1 MKISKRSK
9 IAAVLAAAGLVF
21 SSTPAHAVDLQGSGA
36 TFVAPLLE
44 ACKVGFAKTTSH
56 SYTYGAG
63 GSGAG
68 QRNSDAGVGD
78 FWFSD
83 SAYRAGT
90 RTSIIHAPVVAA
102 PIAVMHNLP
111 TSRQLYL
118 SPATIA
124 GIFGGTIKT
133 WNDPAIV
140 ADNNRSVTEVIYKKD
155 SFGNAK
161 LDKNGKPEV
170 LRTAKKNITMTLPNK
185 PITVIYRS
193 DSSGTSNNFT
203 TFLNGVA
210 RSIWSKAGNNVFTTA
225 FPGDINAKDNIG
237 RIVSANGSAGVASL
251 AAKTKYSI
259 TYAEKSFADSNNL
272 KIAAIGNAAGNFT
285 LPTSPAVSAFLGE
298 ATVDA
303 AKGFFTFDYAT
314 KEPGA
319 YTLGIVSYM
328 LVDTNYADKSKAA
341 AVKQLATYLMS
352 EDCTGGSNASL
363 GYVVIAGKLKQV
375 AEAQVKKIG

>member
-1 MKISKRSK
+1 MKVRTRSK
-9 IAAVLAAAGLVF
+9 FAVALSAAALVF
-21 SSTPAHAVDLQGSGA
+21 STTPAHAVDLTGSGA

-44 ACKVGFAKTTSH
+44 ACKAGFAKSTDH
-56 SYTYGAG
+56 SFTYGGG
-63 GSGAG
+63 GSGTG
-68 QRNSDAGVGD
+68 QKNSDAGVGD

-111 TSRQLYL
+111 SSRQLYL
-118 SPATIA
+118 SPETVA
-124 GIFGGTIKT
+124 GIFAGTIDR

-140 ADNNRSVTEVIYKKD
+140 KDNNRTVTEVIYRKD
-155 SFGNAK
+155 KQGNAQ
-161 LDKNGKPEV
+161 LDSKGNPRV
-170 LRTAKKNITMTLPNK
+170 LRTAKKNIRYTLPNK
-185 PITVIYRS
+185 PIKVIYRS

-203 TFLNGVA
+203 TYLNGVA
-210 RSIWSKAGNNVFTTA
+210 KSIWTKAGNNVFSTA

-237 RIVSANGSAGVASL
+237 RIVSASGSQGVASL

-259 TYAEKSFADSNNL
+259 TYAEKSFADSNML
-272 KIAAIGNAAGNFT
+272 KIAAIGNASGNFT

-303 AKGFFTFDYAT
+303 TKGFFSFDYFT

-328 LVDTNYADKSKAA
+328 LVDTNYANKTTAA
-341 AVKQLATYLMS
+341 AVKQLANYLMS
-352 EDCTGGSNASL
+352 EECTGGSNAAL
-363 GYVVIAGKLKQV
+363 GYVVVTGKLKTV
-375 AEAQVKKIG
+375 AQAQINKIG

>member
-1 MKISKRSK
+1 MKISTRSK
-9 IAAVLAAAGLVF
+9 FVAVLAAVGLLF

-44 ACKVGFAKTTSH
+44 ACKAGFAKSTSH
-56 SYTYGAG
+56 SFTYGGG
-63 GSGAG
+63 GSGTG

-102 PIAVMHNLP
+102 PIAVMHNLQ

-140 ADNNRSVTEVIYKKD
+140 KDNNRSIDVVVYKKD
-155 SFGNAK
+155 SAGNALLGK
-161 LDKNGKPEV
+161 DGKPEV
-170 LRTAKKNITMTLPNK
+170 LRASKKSITMQLPNK
-185 PITVIYRS
+185 PITVIYRA

-203 TFLNGVA
+203 TYLNGVA
-210 RSIWSKAGNNVFTTA
+210 NNLWTKAGNNVFATA
-225 FPGDINAKDNIG
+225 FPGDINAQDNIG
-237 RIVSANGSAGVASL
+237 RVVSASGSQGVAAL

-272 KIAAIGNAAGNFT
+272 RIAAVGNAAGNFA
-285 LPTSPAVSAFLGE
+285 LPTSEAVSAFLGE

-303 AKGFFTFDYAT
+303 TKGFFTFNYQT

-328 LVDTNYADKSKAA
+328 LLDTSYADKTKAA
-341 AVKQLATYLMS
+341 AVKQLASYLAS
-352 EDCTGGSNASL
+352 AECTGGANAPL
-363 GYVVIAGKLKQV
+363 GYVVIAGKLKTV
-375 AEAQVKKIG
+375 AEAQIKKIG

>member
-44 ACKVGFAKTTSH
+44 ACKAGFAKTTSH

-90 RTSIIHAPVVAA
+90 RASIIHAPVVAA
-102 PIAVMHNLP
+102 PIAVMHNLQ

-118 SPATIA
+118 SPNTIA
-124 GIFGGTIKT
+124 GIFAGTIKT

-140 ADNNRSVTEVIYKKD
+140 ADNNRAVTEVIYKKD
-155 SFGNAK
+155 SLGNAK

-170 LRTAKKNITMTLPNK
+170 LRTSKRNITMTLPNK

-193 DSSGTSNNFT
+193 DSSGTTNNFT
-203 TFLNGVA
+203 TYLNGVA
-210 RSIWSKAGNNVFTTA
+210 KSIWTKAGNNVFTTA

-272 KIAAIGNAAGNFT
+272 KIAAIGNASGNFT
-285 LPTSPAVSAFLGE
+285 LPTSTAVSAFLGE

-303 AKGFFTFDYAT
+303 TKGFFTFDYAT

-352 EDCTGGSNASL
+352 DDCTGGSNASL

>member
-44 ACKVGFAKTTSH
+44 ACKAGFAKTTSH

-90 RTSIIHAPVVAA
+90 RASIIHAPVVAA
-102 PIAVMHNLP
+102 PIAVMHNLQ

-118 SPATIA
+118 SPNTIA
-124 GIFGGTIKT
+124 GIFAGTIKT

-155 SFGNAK
+155 SLGNAK
-161 LDKNGKPEV
+161 LDKNGNPEV
-170 LRTAKKNITMTLPNK
+170 LRTSKKNISMTLPNK

-193 DSSGTSNNFT
+193 DSSGTTNNFT
-203 TFLNGVA
+203 TYLNGVA
-210 RSIWSKAGNNVFTTA
+210 KSIWTKAGNNVFTTA
-225 FPGDINAKDNIG
+225 FPDDINAKDNIG

-259 TYAEKSFADSNNL
+259 TYAEKSFADSNKL
-272 KIAAIGNAAGNFT
+272 KIAAIGNASGNFT
-285 LPTSPAVSAFLGE
+285 LPTSTAVSAFLGE

-303 AKGFFTFDYAT
+303 TKGFFSFDYAT

>member
-1 MKISKRSK
+1 MKISTRSR
-9 IAAVLAAAGLVF
+9 IAAALAAAGLVF
-21 SSTPAHAVDLQGSGA
+21 STTPAHAVDLQGSGA

-44 ACKVGFAKTTSH
+44 ACKAGFAKSTSH
-56 SYTYGAG
+56 SYTYGGG
-63 GSGAG
+63 GSGTG
-68 QRNSDAGVGD
+68 QKNSDAGVGD

-90 RTSIIHAPVVAA
+90 RSSIIHAPVVAA
-102 PIAVMHNLP
+102 PIAVMHNLQ

-118 SPATIA
+118 SPTTIA
-124 GIFGGTIKT
+124 GIFAGTIKT

-170 LRTAKKNITMTLPNK
+170 LRSAKKNITMALPNK

-193 DSSGTSNNFT
+193 DSSGTTNNFT
-203 TFLNGVA
+203 TYLNGVA
-210 RSIWSKAGNNVFTTA
+210 KDIWNKAGNNVFTTA

-237 RIVSANGSAGVASL
+237 RIVSANGSAGVAALS
-251 AAKTKYSI
+251 AKTKYSI

-272 KIAAIGNAAGNFT
+272 KIAAIGNASGNFT
-285 LPTSPAVSAFLGE
+285 LPTSTAVSAFLGE
-298 ATVDA
+298 ATVDLT
-303 AKGFFTFDYAT
+303 KGFFTFDYAT

-352 EDCTGGSNASL
+352 DDCTGGSNASL

>member
-44 ACKVGFAKTTSH
+44 ACKAGFAKTTSH

-90 RTSIIHAPVVAA
+90 RASIIHAPVVAA
-102 PIAVMHNLP
+102 PIAVMHNLQ

-118 SPATIA
+118 SPNTIA
-124 GIFGGTIKT
+124 GIFAGTIKT

-155 SFGNAK
+155 SLGNAK
-161 LDKNGKPEV
+161 LDKNGNPEV
-170 LRTAKKNITMTLPNK
+170 LRTSKKNISMTLPNK

-193 DSSGTSNNFT
+193 DSSGTTNNFT
-203 TFLNGVA
+203 TYLNGVA
-210 RSIWSKAGNNVFTTA
+210 KSIWTKAGNNVFTTA

-272 KIAAIGNAAGNFT
+272 KIAAIGNASGNFT
-285 LPTSPAVSAFLGE
+285 LPTSTAVSAFLGE
-298 ATVDA
+298 AAVDA
-303 AKGFFTFDYAT
+303 TKGFFSFDYAT

>member
-1 MKISKRSK
+1 MKISTRSK
-9 IAAVLAAAGLVF
+9 IAAALAAAGLIF

-44 ACKVGFAKTTSH
+44 ACKAGFAKSTSH
-56 SYTYGAG
+56 SYTYGGG
-63 GSGAG
+63 GSGTG
-68 QRNSDAGVGD
+68 QKNSDAGVGD

-102 PIAVMHNLP
+102 PIAVMHNLSS
-111 TSRQLYL
+111 SRQLYL

-124 GIFGGTIKT
+124 GIFAGKITR

-155 SFGNAK
+155 ANGNAK
-161 LDKNGKPEV
+161 LDKKGNPEI
-170 LRTAKKNITMTLPNK
+170 LRTAKKNITMTLPNQ

-193 DSSGTSNNFT
+193 DSSGTTNNFT
-203 TFLNGVA
+203 TYLNGVA
-210 RSIWSKAGNNVFTTA
+210 KDVWNKAGNNVFTTA
-225 FPGDINAKDNIG
+225 FPGDINSKENIG
-237 RIVSANGSAGVASL
+237 RIVSANGSAGVAAL

-259 TYAEKSFADSNNL
+259 TYAEKSFADANRL
-272 KIAAIGNAAGNFT
+272 KIAAVGNASGNFT
-285 LPTSPAVSAFLGE
+285 LPTSTAVSAFLGD
-298 ATVDA
+298 AKVDA

-328 LVDTNYADKSKAA
+328 LVDTNYSNKEKAV

-352 EDCTGGSNASL
+352 DDCTGGSNAAL
-363 GYVVIAGKLKQV
+363 GYVVIDGKLKDV

>member
-9 IAAVLAAAGLVF
+9 IAAVLAAAGLIF

-44 ACKVGFAKTTSH
+44 ACKAGFAKTTSH

-90 RTSIIHAPVVAA
+90 RASIIHAPVVAA
-102 PIAVMHNLP
+102 PIAVMHNLS

-124 GIFGGTIKT
+124 GIFAGTIKT

-140 ADNNRSVTEVIYKKD
+140 ADNNRSVTEVVYKKD
-155 SFGNAK
+155 ASGNAK
-161 LDKNGKPEV
+161 LDKSGNPEV
-170 LRTAKKNITMTLPNK
+170 LRTAKKKITMTLPNQ

-193 DSSGTSNNFT
+193 DSSGTTNNFT
-203 TFLNGVA
+203 TYLNGVA
-210 RSIWSKAGNNVFTTA
+210 KDIWTKAGNNVFTTA

-298 ATVDA
+298 AKVDS

-314 KEPGA
+314 KEPGV

-352 EDCTGGSNASL
+352 EDCTGGNNASL

>member
-44 ACKVGFAKTTSH
+44 ACKAGFAKTTSH

-90 RTSIIHAPVVAA
+90 RASIIHAPVVAA
-102 PIAVMHNLP
+102 PIAVMHNLQ

-118 SPATIA
+118 SPNTIA
-124 GIFGGTIKT
+124 GIFAGTIKT

-155 SFGNAK
+155 SLGNAK
-161 LDKNGKPEV
+161 LDKNGNPEV
-170 LRTAKKNITMTLPNK
+170 LRTSKKNISMTLPNK

-193 DSSGTSNNFT
+193 DSSGTTNNFT
-203 TFLNGVA
+203 TYLNGVA
-210 RSIWSKAGNNVFTTA
+210 KSIWTKAGNNVFTTA

-272 KIAAIGNAAGNFT
+272 KIAAIGNASGNFT
-285 LPTSPAVSAFLGE
+285 LPTSTAVSAFLGE

-303 AKGFFTFDYAT
+303 TKGFFSFDYAT